1 MSDGTRTVQYR
12 VVFAKSD
19 EAVEGPDD
27 AATVAVIAA
36 ADATLD
42 PAVAFMQGRL
52 KATGST
58 GALFDAL
65 RDGSA
70 AAAISRLASR
80 P

>member
-1 MSDGTRTVQYR
+1 VQYR
-12 VVFAKSD
+12 VVFGKND
-19 EAVEGPDD
+19 EAIDGPDD
-27 AATVAVIAA
+27 ASVIAVIAA
-36 ADATLD
+36 ADAGLD

-58 GALFDAL
+58 GALLDAL